1 MWEDV
6 NRGLNMLSSGE
17 LCCIHWIINYSR
29 LHSILESTAVGG
41 KCSIASIGENMNLG
55 KFHYNFKSIFHS
67 FLFEKK
73 KKNLLVPLLKTSQL
87 FVQRDLKFEYC
98 CLYLTWPEVWPH
110 WRQLVWQLHQALMS
124 RSGGGGGGGKRK
136 KKPWCVECTLI
147 IFPHWSPLHGLKSL
161 PTLLNNTTV
170 LRWLICFDLKS
181 TRSLLFLYNRN
192 RKRPFFSLP
201 FLSSVVLW
209 RLKSVSLLFQDVG
222 FYSFLFPFFQSL
234 CVRMRFDLAGYDELL
249 AALTWSEGRHKF
261 LQFQGDCFF
270 ECWRWIFVGSPSRGL
285 TLAVRGPP
293 STDSTLIYSCN
304 W

>member
-6 NRGLNMLSSGE
+6 DRGLNMLSSGE

-201 FLSSVVLW
+201 FLGCVVTLKICQSFIPGCWILFFPFSFLSKRVCAHAFWPGWLW
-209 RLKSVSLLFQDVG
+209 RAAGCVDVIWGSAQVSAISRWL
-222 FYSFLFPFFQSL
+222 
-234 CVRMRFDLAGYDELL
+234 
-249 AALTWSEGRHKF
+249 
-261 LQFQGDCFF
+261 FF